1 MKTMGVVL
9 AICVC
14 MLSGCQS
21 LSFSDIAKNQEQV
34 PWREVKPSDLE
45 LTFPRGDFTMEIA
58 VSFFDEEYP
67 RGIIVGI
74 GRSNSSI
81 SELVFNLN
89 YVESNNK
96 TGTAQRLAPK
106 PSPPLS
112 FPAGKPLI
120 ITVSRTGTNVKTTL
134 AILPD
139 TGLPVAAELQGVP
152 VAEFASSPDALMP
165 RLFVVGHGD
174 VQLRIIKTAPKW
186 QKGSAVLIAR
196 L

>member
-21 LSFSDIAKNQEQV
+21 LSFSDMAKNPQRV
-34 PWREVKPSDLE
+34 PWREVLPSDEE
-45 LTFPRGDFTMEIA
+45 LTFPHGDFTMKIA
-58 VSFFDEEYP
+58 VSFFDEEFP

-74 GRSNSSI
+74 GKQNSTI
-81 SELVFNLN
+81 SDLVFNLN
-89 YVESNNK
+89 YLESDK
-96 TGTAQRLAPK
+96 QSATVQRLAPK
-106 PSPPLS
+106 LSSPLN
-112 FPAGKPLI
+112 FPAGQPMV
-120 ITVSRTGTNVKTTL
+120 ITVARTGTYVKTTL